1 MGWESGGGGGVGGKE
16 GGIKVNRFFN
26 SSAGNFSVFV
36 NCLKS
41 AGAHCAGKQQSH
53 YSMILIVDK
62 ELFLSLQTV
71 LPLLVVRYNSQ
82 NTHSKHLYTKENK

>member
-1 MGWESGGGGGVGGKE
+1 MEGRQEAERWGGSGGGGGGGE
-16 GGIKVNRFFN
+16 RSGGMKVNRFFN

-36 NCLKS
+36 NCLKSAGLKS

-62 ELFLSLQTV
+62 ELFLSKAITV
-71 LPLLVVRYNSQ
+71 
-82 NTHSKHLYTKENK
+82 